1 MGSVNSTILVNAG
14 VVNSL
19 FMDSCLYSEGVSL
32 APRCFVSREECF
44 HLAQKKH
51 NEDTIV
57 GLFTR
62 VSFVWP
68 DFSHVRLMS
77 LLERIRT

>member
-1 MGSVNSTILVNAG
+1 MGSVNGTILVNAG
-14 VVNSL
+14 VINSL
-19 FMDSCLYSEGVSL
+19 FMDSCLYIEGVSL
-32 APRCFVSREECF
+32 APRRFVRREECF
-44 HLAQKKH
+44 HLAHKKH

-62 VSFVWP
+62 VSFVWL

-77 LLERIRT
+77 LLGHIRT